1 MLRPPLLIALI
12 LFSLSNARAA
22 ELSFRRHDVNL
33 ESSFPA
39 AAAIDVNDDGKLDI
53 VCGGWW
59 YEAPSWKKHFLRE
72 VQEIRGRYDD
82 YSNLPLDVNGDGR
95 TDLISANYRSQSIFW
110 IENVGADGGEWPTHT
125 VATPGPM
132 ETGRLVDVDGDGR
145 LDLLPAGVKFSAW
158 WSIDPSSGSNPAAS
172 TPAAESS
179 RGAVWIRHEFP
190 PQLTGHGI
198 GFGDIDGDG
207 RGDAVGVKGWAKSPE
222 DRRTGQWEWQG
233 EFVLHSDAS
242 IPILVHDV
250 DGDGDADVIWGRGHR
265 TGLYW
270 LEQTS
275 GSSDARETASGGDRN
290 WVLHAID
297 TEWAQLHSLLLADL
311 DNDGHEELIA
321 GKRYLGHEGRDVG
334 EFDPM
339 VMLAYRFDA
348 DRRTWRRSILD
359 WGTRAGCDLDP
370 EAVDLDAD
378 GDVDLLCP
386 TRGGLCWLENFFI
399 GGNGLGGVE
408 VGGNDIGGNDIGGN
422 HIGGN
427 AEAAGSFD
435 PKQAIPYPDHTDL
448 TVLRTAD
455 GDERA
460 IQTRDDWGRRRAHIL
475 ANMQLVMGPLPG
487 PELRVPLN
495 PRFDGEAID
504 MESYRRERVTFDV
517 APGETVIAWLLM
529 PKERTRRGPAMLC
542 LHQTVRIGKDEPIG
556 LGGKPNLRYA
566 HELASRGYVCLA
578 PDYPSFGEDTF
589 DFAAAAD
596 RWKSGSMKAIWNNIR
611 SVDFLETLPEVD
623 PTGIGVIGHS
633 LGGHNALFTAAFDQR
648 IEAVVTSC
656 GFTEFHAYYGGD
668 LTGWT
673 SLRYMPRIASE
684 YGSDPDRVP
693 FDFQEVLAAIAPR
706 PIFINAP
713 IGDSNFDIDGVRAV
727 VEAVNPVYDRMR
739 WQEQQ
744 TVTLETPDVGHDFPP
759 TVREQAYE
767 WLDEVLN

>member
-1 MLRPPLLIALI
+1 
-12 LFSLSNARAA
+12 
-22 ELSFRRHDVNL
+22 
-33 ESSFPA
+33 
-39 AAAIDVNDDGKLDI
+39 
-53 VCGGWW
+53 
-59 YEAPSWKKHFLRE
+59 LRE

-95 TDLISANYRSQSIFW
+95 TDVISANYRSESIFW
-110 IENVGADGGEWPTHT
+110 IENVGADNGEWPTHT

-132 ETGRLVDVDGDGR
+132 ETGRLADVDGDGR
-145 LDLLPAGVKFSAW
+145 FDLLPAGVKFSAW
-158 WSIDPSSGSNPAAS
+158 WSIEPTSASTPAAS
-172 TPAAESS
+172 ATAAESS
-179 RGAVWIRHEFP
+179 RGAVWTRHEFP

-207 RGDAVGVKGWAKSPE
+207 RGDAIGIKGWAKAPE
-222 DRRTGQWEWQG
+222 DRRTGHWEWQG
-233 EFVLHSDAS
+233 DFLLHGDAS

-250 DGDGDADVIWGRGHR
+250 DGDGDADIIWGRGHR

-270 LEQTS
+270 MEQTS
-275 GSSDARETASGGDRN
+275 ATADDREIASGGERE
-290 WVLHAID
+290 WVLQAID

-311 DNDGHEELIA
+311 DNDGRAEVIA

-339 VMLAYRFDA
+339 VVLAYQYDA

-359 WGTRAGCDLDP
+359 WGSRAGFDLDP
-370 EAVDLDAD
+370 KAVDLDAD

-386 TRGGLCWLENFFI
+386 TRGGLCWLENLCI
-399 GGNGLGGVE
+399 GGKVE
-408 VGGNDIGGNDIGGN
+408 S
-422 HIGGN
+422 
-427 AEAAGSFD
+427 ASSLD
-435 PKQAIPYPDHTDL
+435 PKQAVAYPDHTDL
-448 TVLRTAD
+448 TVLQTAD
-455 GDERA
+455 GEVRP
-460 IQTRDDWGRRRAHIL
+460 IESRDDGGRRRAHIL

-495 PRFDGEAID
+495 PRFAGEATD
-504 MESYRRERVTFDV
+504 MGPYRRERVTFDV

-529 PKERTRRGPAMLC
+529 PKERSGRGPAMLC
-542 LHQTVRIGKDEPIG
+542 LHQTVRIGKDEPVG

-589 DFAAAAD
+589 DFAAAGD
-596 RWKSGSMKAIWNNIR
+596 RWTSGSMKAIWNNIR
-611 SVDFLETLPEVD
+611 SIDFLETLPAVD
-623 PTGIGVIGHS
+623 PTRIGVIGHS
-633 LGGHNALFTAAFDQR
+633 LGGHNSLFTAAFDQR

-668 LTGWT
+668 LKGWT

-684 YGSDPDRVP
+684 YGSNPDRVP

-713 IGDSNFDIDGVRAV
+713 VGDSNFEINGVRAV
-727 VEAVNPVYDRMR
+727 VDAVQPVYERMR
-739 WQEQQ
+739 FREHQA
-744 TVTLETPDVGHDFPP
+744 VTLVTPDAEHDFPP
-759 TVREQAYE
+759 TIREQAYE
-767 WLDEVLN
+767 WLDDVLK